1 MARLETVMKCYRSF
15 LIRCWL
21 IEDPQQVEK
30 KVIDVE
36 HIQSGDHTRVADM
49 AEAEEWMFAVTRR
62 GSTESEAARIGRESG
77 IEEGEDLPA

>member
-1 MARLETVMKCYRSF
+1 MKCYRSF

-21 IEDPQQVEK
+21 IEDSQQIEK

-49 AEAEEWMFAVTRR
+49 TEAEEWMFAVSRR
-62 GSTESEAARIGRESG
+62 ATAGLKTLTKKTGSDETPEIQLS
-77 IEEGEDLPA
+77 

>member
-1 MARLETVMKCYRSF
+1 MKCYRSF

-21 IEDPQQVEK
+21 IEDSQQIEK

-49 AEAEEWMFAVTRR
+49 TEAEEWMFAVSRR
-62 GSTESEAARIGRESG
+62 GPDASGAARPGPAPGTDESQE
-77 IEEGEDLPA
+77 IQA